1 MNSLCTKQPLCKGHL
16 CIRAKTL
23 FPKGVRYPL
32 YCCTC
37 YIYKLHSLVYI
48 WLIKTDILTDVQTLH
63 LIFTD
68 GFFTEFPSQYLHSD
82 VRVEFSQS
90 LPTHLRTVLANIS
103 RSEEKLCVCVCGVVV
118 VGGVVCVCVCGGGI
132 ALYRK
137 SKVALC
143 DAD

>member
-1 MNSLCTKQPLCKGHL
+1 M
-16 CIRAKTL
+16 AKTL

-37 YIYKLHSLVYI
+37 YIYKSHSLVYI
-48 WLIKTDILTDVQTLH
+48 WLIKTDILTDAQTLH

-103 RSEEKLCVCVCGVVV
+103 RSEEKLCVCVC
-118 VGGVVCVCVCGGGI
+118 VGWWWWVEWCVCVCVCGGGI